1 MLNKLLYKSKNQHR
15 GTKPYQ
21 KAIAVKRAIKLYK
34 TALLNGGAVMHSDFI
49 NEINI
54 RIIEAGKCF
63 SQLLYHHH
71 YVPYSIVFMCVLSR
85 LLYLGERMTSPIA
98 VVKEN
103 KVTLQPPIVNIAPA
117 KHVSYDTKLDDKLS
131 KIEVQDIQPIG
142 TKRFLKP
149 VEPKGANPK
158 KKGSYFSILSTLMK
172 M

>member
-21 KAIAVKRAIKLYK
+21 KAMAVKRAIKLYK
-34 TALLNGGAVMHSDFI
+34 TALLNGGATMHSNFI
-49 NEINI
+49 DEINI
-54 RIIEAGKCF
+54 RITEAGKCF
-63 SQLLYHHH
+63 FQLLYHHH
-71 YVPYSIVFMCVLSR
+71 YLPYSIVFMCVLSR
-85 LLYLGERMTSPIA
+85 LLYLGERMASPIV

-103 KVTLQPPIVNIAPA
+103 KIVPQPPMVNITPV
-117 KHVSYDTKLDDKLS
+117 KHVTYDTQLEDKLS
-131 KIEVQDIQPIG
+131 KVEVQDIQPIG

-158 KKGSYFSILSTLMK
+158 KKGSYLSILNTLMK